1 MKKIIIS
8 AGEASGDFYAGRLA
22 SEIRKKYRVEI
33 TGFGGKKLRAAGVK
47 VVLPLVDYA
56 IVGFRQVLTRLFPI
70 LRIYRRALSI
80 IKKERP
86 DALVVVD
93 YPGFHLKLIKAA
105 KKLGVK
111 KVIYYITPQVWA
123 WKKNRVR
130 TLRKY
135 SDLAVVKFPFE
146 KNFLRKNGVRAEYYG
161 NPMAWH
167 LLSGGKKTKRAGKK
181 RTVGLFPGSRR
192 GEVKEMM
199 GIMLRAAGKISE
211 KYPGIRFI
219 VYRADTIEKNLLEKY
234 IGKTGLDIKIEN
246 RGPAAARPDF
256 AVAKS
261 GTTTLQLALL
271 SVPHVIV
278 YRMPAVDYF
287 IARSLVKLKYVGLP
301 NLVAGSE
308 ITKEFIQGE
317 AKPENIAGEMI
328 KIIGRES
335 CRKKMKKGFSRIIKT
350 LYRKSTPSNIAAA
363 VYGEIK

>member
-22 SEIRKKYRVEI
+22 SEIRKKYRVKVI
-33 TGFGGKKLRAAGVK
+33 GFGGKRLRAAGAK

-56 IVGFRQVLTRLFPI
+56 IVGFRQVLTRFFPI
-70 LRIYRRALSI
+70 LRIYHRALSV
-80 IKKERP
+80 IKKEKP

-123 WKKNRVR
+123 WKKSRVR
-130 TLRKY
+130 ALKKY

-146 KNFLRKNGVRAEYYG
+146 KDFLRKNGVRAEYYG

-167 LLSGGKKTKRAGKK
+167 LLSGGQKRKKAGRK
-181 RTVGLFPGSRR
+181 RTVGLFPGSRK
-192 GEVKEMM
+192 GEVKEMT
-199 GIMLRAAGKISE
+199 GIMLRAAEKISE
-211 KYPGIRFI
+211 KYPDTRFVI
-219 VYRADTIEKNLLEKY
+219 YRADTIEKRFLKNHIEN
-234 IGKTGLDIKIEN
+234 TRLDIKIEN

-287 IARSLVKLKYVGLP
+287 IARALVNLKYVGLP

-308 ITKEFIQGE
+308 ITKEFIQGR

-328 KIIGRES
+328 KIIG
-335 CRKKMKKGFSRIIKT
+335 CGNYRKKMKEGFSRIIKA

-363 VYGEIK
+363 VFGEIK